1 MEIKIE
7 NLHKSFGEQVVLNGL
22 NLDLKGIH
30 SIVIIGPSGG
40 GKSTLLRILAGLE
53 IADEG
58 EIVVS
63 GERIPKEEEELHEYR
78 KGIGVVFQAF
88 NLFPHLT
95 ALENIVLPLERVHGV
110 SKKESVERAEKLL
123 KRFGLFEHRNK
134 YPHQLSGGQQQR
146 VAIVRAMALKPKFL
160 LLDEPTSAL
169 DPALTKE
176 ILEAIGELRKDKKDM
191 VLVTHEMEFAKGV
204 ADCVIFVSG
213 GKIVEMGPPGIIFD
227 KPKTVELCQFLGGKD
242 CENRIKT
249 YSA

>member
-7 NLHKSFGEQVVLNGL
+7 NLYKAFGEQIVLNNL
-22 NLDLKGIH
+22 NLNLEDVN

-53 IADEG
+53 TLDKGKISLNE
-58 EIVVS
+58 EF
-63 GERIPKEEEELHEYR
+63 IPELEDELHEYR

-95 ALENIVLPLERVHGV
+95 ALKNIVLPLQKVHQI
-110 SKKESVERAEKLL
+110 SENESFNRAEKLL
-123 KRFGLFEHRNK
+123 TRFGLYEHREK

-146 VAIVRAMALKPKFL
+146 VAIVRALSLKPKVL

-176 ILEAIGELRKDKKDM
+176 ILETIKELRKDKKDM
-191 VLVTHEMEFAKGV
+191 ILVTHEMDFAKGV

-213 GKIVEMGPPGIIFD
+213 GKVVEFGSPDIIFNNPVTD
-227 KPKTVELCQFLGGKD
+227 ELKRFLSK
-242 CENRIKT
+242 
-249 YSA
+249 